1 MPGGPGRPSLPFPS
15 VQATPGPA
23 SGRGGTPRPG
33 EVDYRLARA
42 SRLTALRSGRISRM
56 EACDAQPE
64 LLRNATAA
72 SRRTR
77 RPCPVCEEK
86 RHLVEVTYVFGP
98 RLPKSGRCVTR
109 AGELAALAA
118 RAGRHEAYVVEV
130 CTTCGW
136 NHLVRSYP
144 LASPD
149 AASPNPASPG

>member
-1 MPGGPGRPSLPFPS
+1 MR
-15 VQATPGPA
+15 ANPGPA
-23 SGRGGTPRPG
+23 TGRGATPRPG

-42 SRLTALRSGRISRM
+42 SRLHAFRSGRISRA

-64 LLRNATAA
+64 LLRNAVSA

-77 RPCPVCEEK
+77 RACPICEE
-86 RHLVEVTYVFGP
+86 RHHLREVTYVFGP
-98 RLPKSGRCVTR
+98 RLPKSGRCITR
-109 AGELAALAA
+109 ADELATLAA

-144 LASPD
+144 LTDSADPSAGAGPL
-149 AASPNPASPG
+149 PER

>member
-1 MPGGPGRPSLPFPS
+1 MQSGSGA
-15 VQATPGPA
+15 VA
-23 SGRGGTPRPG
+23 GRGGSARPG

-42 SRLTALRSGRISRM
+42 ARLTALRTGRISRG

-77 RPCPVCEEK
+77 RACPVCEE
-86 RHLVEVTYVFGP
+86 RRNLVEVTYVFGP
-98 RLPKSGRCVTR
+98 RLPKSGRCITR
-109 AGELAALAA
+109 PGELATLAA

-136 NHLVRSYP
+136 NHLVRSFP
-144 LASPD
+144 LADPSGTTRP
-149 AASPNPASPG
+149 